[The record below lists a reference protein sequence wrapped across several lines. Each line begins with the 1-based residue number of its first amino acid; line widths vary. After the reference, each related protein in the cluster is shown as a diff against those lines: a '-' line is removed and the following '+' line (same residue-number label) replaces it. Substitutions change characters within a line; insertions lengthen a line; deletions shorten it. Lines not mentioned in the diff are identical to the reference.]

1 MLSSHVLTKPSGYYK
16 GVRFMARVFGF
27 HCTILLK
34 TNSCCVQWKL
44 SFVCISLT
52 WPLMRST
59 YQQRCWSVS
68 LLTCRSRI
76 FFFGYV
82 KLTDYF
88 YLWFLVQVRLCY
100 WLLVYSILPPIFM
113 LLWTATNKG
122 LPGQSTEPIH
132 VLPVSSCK
140 VLWFLFPL
148 VT

>member
-1 MLSSHVLTKPSGYYK
+1 MCWQSHLDTTRESDSRPECLASIAPYSSKQTAAMCNGNLVLSPSHLLDLWWDQDTNKDVGLQVCWPAGLGY
-16 GVRFMARVFGF
+16 
-27 HCTILLK
+27 
-34 TNSCCVQWKL
+34 
-44 SFVCISLT
+44 
-52 WPLMRST
+52 
-59 YQQRCWSVS
+59 
-68 LLTCRSRI
+68 

-82 KLTDYF
+82 KLTNYF
-88 YLWFLVQVRLCY
+88 YLWFLVQIRLCY

-132 VLPVSSCK
+132 VLPVSLCK